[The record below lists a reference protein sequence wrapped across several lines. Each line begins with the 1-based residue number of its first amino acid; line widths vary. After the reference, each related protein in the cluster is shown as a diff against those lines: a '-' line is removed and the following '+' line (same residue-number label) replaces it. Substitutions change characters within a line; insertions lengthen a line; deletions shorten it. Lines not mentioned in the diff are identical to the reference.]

1 MAETKDVL
9 ISKLKEWMKM
19 ETEMKQLQAELKSR
33 RERKKQ
39 LTTDLVDVMKE
50 NEIDCFDVNDGKIM
64 YTKSKTKQ
72 ALNKKTLMS
81 ALEVYFQNDESKE
94 KELSEYILESRNEV
108 IKDSIRLKK

>member
-1 MAETKDVL
+1 MADTKDVL
-9 ISKLKEWMKM
+9 IAKLKEWMKM
-19 ETEMKQLQAELKSR
+19 ESEMKQLQAELKTR

-39 LTTDLVDVMKE
+39 LTADLVDVMKE

-81 ALEVYFQNDESKE
+81 ALGIYFQNDEDKA
-94 KELSEYILESRNEV
+94 KELSEYILDSRNEV
-108 IKDSIRLKK
+108 IKESIRLKK